1 MSDGGK
7 GDKPRPFQ
15 VANEEYAKRW
25 DLIFGRDNEK
35 TNKAETLEVDRPAA
49 SCDLGGGNNTTT
61 PIGQTQTK
69 GIGGN

>member
-35 TNKAETLEVDRPAA
+35 TNKAPALEADRP
-49 SCDLGGGNNTTT
+49 SETRNIGGGNNRV
-61 PIGQTQTK
+61 PSAGQAETEGTS
-69 GIGGN
+69 GN